1 MRTAIFI
8 SGRGS
13 NMRALIDAAATDD
26 FPAEIALVISNT
38 PDAAGLEY
46 AAEWDIPTRV
56 LNHRDF
62 DERGDFDNALHD
74 IVAAAGIEL
83 ICLAGFMRLLGEEFI
98 QKWPDRIINI
108 HPSLLPAFRGL
119 NTHERVL
126 STGVRFTGCTVHLV
140 RPEMD
145 DGPIIGQAVVP
156 VQPDDGPEDLA
167 ERVLAAEH
175 RLYPYCLWLVA
186 SGRTRVQGATVVL
199 ENTQTPDT
207 VLLNPLPDR

>member
-46 AAEWDIPTRV
+46 AAERNIPTRV

-62 DERGDFDNALHD
+62 NERGDFDNALHD

>member
-1 MRTAIFI
+1 
-8 SGRGS
+8 
-13 NMRALIDAAATDD
+13 
-26 FPAEIALVISNT
+26 
-38 PDAAGLEY
+38 
-46 AAEWDIPTRV
+46 
-56 LNHRDF
+56 
-62 DERGDFDNALHD
+62 
-74 IVAAAGIEL
+74 
-83 ICLAGFMRLLGEEFI
+83 MRLLGEEFI